1 MKFTKSVVLA
11 LKGCAM
17 GMADVV
23 PGVSGG
29 TIAFISGIY
38 EELIDSIRS
47 VDATALR
54 LLARL
59 RLGELWRHVNGRF
72 LLPVL
77 TGIAIAVFSLARLM
91 TYLLTH
97 HPIAIWS
104 FFFGLIVASAL
115 LDDLSHD
122 ARLVGAVNCVRRTAD
137 SRLVG
142 HNTDVI
148 GLRAA
153 FDCLLGG
160 EQPSHA
166 LVLGTGGASQAV
178 QYVLAERGIPFDL
191 VSRDAAK
198 GNYTYDNLPCE
209 AVEQSRLIVNASPV
223 GTYPAVD
230 AAPRIPYGYLTPGH
244 YLLDLVYNPPLTRFL
259 DLGRQRGA
267 RILNGEVMFR
277 RQAEA
282 SWRIWNE

>member
-1 MKFTKSVVLA
+1 MKLNELLGIEFPIIQ
-11 LKGCAM
+11 G
-17 GMADVV
+17 GMANIATGAFAAAVSNAGALGLV
-23 PGVSGG
+23 ASGG
-29 TIAFISGIY
+29 M
-38 EELIDSIRS
+38 
-47 VDATALR
+47 DAEA
-54 LLARL
+54 
-59 RLGELWRHVNGRF
+59 
-72 LLPVL
+72 
-77 TGIAIAVFSLARLM
+77 
-91 TYLLTH
+91 
-97 HPIAIWS
+97 
-104 FFFGLIVASAL
+104 
-115 LDDLSHD
+115 
-122 ARLVGAVNCVRRTAD
+122 
-137 SRLVG
+137 
-142 HNTDVI
+142 
-148 GLRAA
+148 LRAA